1 MAEILTQ
8 DGRRQY
14 TSKDFAALRAFVQR
28 IDPAVIARTYY
39 SVDDDPQAATPSSM
53 ERYLRDMRDALVE
66 LAIEHGSTVL
76 AEHLKASIRRHG
88 SARLTS
94 VSLKMVEEAAKLAA
108 AVPGASHAVG
118 MWFRPM
124 VSRHLKQQGI
134 LTLGDLVD
142 FCNRRGG
149 SWWRAVRRIGPG
161 RARRIVA
168 WLRRHENTIGRTV
181 DRDVDEHPH
190 LAAAD
195 TQIVEIGGPHRTLVP
210 MERMALR
217 EELSG
222 AHGRNRAPMFSQ
234 IHAHN
239 DLEAVR
245 AWLYLYADQ
254 PKTLRVYT
262 KEIERFLLWSV
273 CHRGRALSDVAVEDC
288 QAYKDF
294 LKAPSPAFVGPRA
307 SRASGRWRPFA
318 SCEMLPE
325 SQKYAVRTLRA
336 AFEWL
341 VDVRYLASNPW
352 KAVTD
357 PLVVERER
365 DMKIERALPA
375 GLWERMRAYIDTAC
389 ESESAAQWRTVRA
402 ALLLSGDS
410 GLRREELTVCRRES
424 LSPTTLGHDEAH
436 VWQLEVLGKRR
447 RIRTVPVSPEAI
459 DALRAHWRDR
469 GIDFDTA
476 TQGPLIK
483 PGVIPPTP
491 RAQEKHAEGR
501 DQSYSPGGINEL
513 VRWAMK
519 RLISEMPDLSVD
531 DMKQLASTTPHAFR
545 HTFGTQAAANDVP
558 LDVVQ
563 RILGHRSLQTT
574 TIYVQAEKQR
584 MLREAA
590 QYFEKHRSPNSD

>member
-1 MAEILTQ
+1 
-8 DGRRQY
+8 
-14 TSKDFAALRAFVQR
+14 
-28 IDPAVIARTYY
+28 
-39 SVDDDPQAATPSSM
+39 M
-53 ERYLRDMRDALVE
+53 ERYLREMRDALVE

-76 AEHLKASIRRHG
+76 ADHLKASVRRHG
-88 SARLTS
+88 SARLTA
-94 VSLKMVEEAAKLAA
+94 VSLKMVEEAAKLAV
-108 AVPGASHAVG
+108 AVPAASHLVG

-142 FCNRRGG
+142 FCIRRGG

-168 WLRRHENTIGRTV
+168 WLRRHEDTIGLAV
-181 DRDVDEHPH
+181 DHDVDERPP

-195 TQIVEIGGPHRTLVP
+195 TEIVEIGGPHRTLVP

-222 AHGRNRAPMFSQ
+222 THGRNRAPMFSQ
-234 IHAHN
+234 IRARN

-245 AWLYLYADQ
+245 AWLYLYTDQ
-254 PKTLRVYT
+254 PKTLRAYT
-262 KEIERFLLWSV
+262 REIERFLLWSV
-273 CHRGRALSDVAVEDC
+273 CLQSRALSDLAVEDC

-352 KAVTD
+352 KAVKD
-357 PLVVERER
+357 PVVVERER

-375 GLWERMRAYIDTAC
+375 LLWERIRAHIDTLC
-389 ESESAAQWRTVRA
+389 EPAPATQWRTVRA
-402 ALLLSGDS
+402 TLLLSGDS
-410 GLRREELTVCRRES
+410 GLRREELTLCRRES
-424 LSPTTLGHDEAH
+424 LSPSTYRNGEAQ

-459 DALRAHWRDR
+459 DALRAHWSDR
-469 GIDFDTA
+469 GIDFDNA

-483 PGVIPPTP
+483 PGIIPPTP

-513 VRWAMK
+513 VRWAMR
-519 RLISEMPDLSVD
+519 RLITEMPDLSAD

-545 HTFGTQAAANDVP
+545 HTFGTQATANDVP

-584 MLREAA
+584 MMREAA
-590 QYFEKHRSPNSD
+590 HYFGKQKPTRGD